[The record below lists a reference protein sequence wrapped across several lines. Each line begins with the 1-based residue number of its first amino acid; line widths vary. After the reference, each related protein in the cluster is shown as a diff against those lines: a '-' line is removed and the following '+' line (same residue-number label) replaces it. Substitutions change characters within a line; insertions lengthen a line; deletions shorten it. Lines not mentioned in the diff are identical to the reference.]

1 MYIHCLPPP
10 NHLNPT
16 VDLPLV
22 QDEGGRRFKK
32 IPNPKLEAILSSYV
46 LSFMYLRFF
55 RAQQRRWRYQGEQR
69 VTRNNLNELRRP
81 WTWSCG
87 LNGDLWRRHLPSHIT
102 PGNMWPS
109 SPDGGCYYPDSL
121 WGCCGNGSGACG
133 FLCQVRFLMR
143 TGQVWS
149 ILKVSIFFW
158 IFWILRKKGQLNQC
172 SWFCDINVTLSL
184 LWCFVNNT
192 SCIFFPPINFALI
205 SSTTPLKARRSAE
218 VRLSLFLQ
226 FL

>member
-1 MYIHCLPPP
+1 MYIHCLSP

-22 QDEGGRRFKK
+22 QDEGGRRFLKK
-32 IPNPKLEAILSSYV
+32 SQMCRIGSNFIKLCPVIYV
-46 LSFMYLRFF
+46 FKIFF
-55 RAQQRRWRYQGEQR
+55 RAQQRRWCYQGEQN

-81 WTWSCG
+81 WTRRCG
-87 LNGDLWRRHLPSHIT
+87 LNGDLWSRHLPSHIT

-143 TGQVWS
+143 SGQVWS
-149 ILKVSIFFW
+149 ILKV
-158 IFWILRKKGQLNQC
+158 
-172 SWFCDINVTLSL
+172 
-184 LWCFVNNT
+184 
-192 SCIFFPPINFALI
+192 
-205 SSTTPLKARRSAE
+205 
-218 VRLSLFLQ
+218 
-226 FL
+226 